1 MEDIYMEEAKMK
13 REYCGRSIEVL
24 DQGFVRLVDF
34 FGNDTSI
41 VQAARVRF
49 NKGSK
54 GAEKDRELLR
64 YLMRHRHTS
73 PFEMVEFKFHCKMPI
88 FVARQWVRHRTASL
102 NEQSGRYSK
111 LNNGAYLPNH
121 IRVQDKFN
129 KQGSTGKLS
138 NEEEVIGIIEAGQNA
153 AFTDYDSMLAQGTAK
168 EMARINLP
176 LSSYTQWY
184 WKMDLHNLFH
194 FLGLRLHPHAQW
206 EMRQY
211 AEAIFELIKPVVPVA
226 CEAFQDYR
234 LGSCTFTT
242 KEMQVIRTFLNSV
255 GGLKKAAE
263 ESGFEGLELKEFIDK
278 ISG

>member
-1 MEDIYMEEAKMK
+1 
-13 REYCGRSIEVL
+13 
-24 DQGFVRLVDF
+24 
-34 FGNDTSI
+34 
-41 VQAARVRF
+41 
-49 NKGSK
+49 
-54 GAEKDRELLR
+54 
-64 YLMRHRHTS
+64 
-73 PFEMVEFKFHCKMPI
+73 
-88 FVARQWVRHRTASL
+88 
-102 NEQSGRYSK
+102 
-111 LNNGAYLPNH
+111 
-121 IRVQDKFN
+121 
-129 KQGSTGKLS
+129 
-138 NEEEVIGIIEAGQNA
+138 
-153 AFTDYDSMLAQGTAK
+153 
-168 EMARINLP
+168 
-176 LSSYTQWY
+176 
-184 WKMDLHNLFH
+184 MDLHNLFH